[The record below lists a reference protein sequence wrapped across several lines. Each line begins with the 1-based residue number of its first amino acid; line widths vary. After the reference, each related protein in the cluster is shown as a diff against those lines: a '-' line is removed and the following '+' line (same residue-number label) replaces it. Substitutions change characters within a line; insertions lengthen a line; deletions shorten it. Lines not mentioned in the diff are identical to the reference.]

1 MRLAVADH
9 RSPTPTPKTPG
20 RTPCPRPSWT
30 ELSASVGI
38 TESQPKRACCMTLTR
53 TQQLPRPNHISNP
66 TYGTSEDNSRKL
78 GYSFEPVQVDPSS
91 SSSTAAAWPGCS
103 SATNLQTLE
112 TKSRLLGLGA
122 ASTSRWLTRAKQ
134 AVTEYGTSSRHP
146 LNLQRLLAT
155 MCCGSVSVGFLCRH
169 VSLGPKRSGFSQLI
183 PTLHM
188 LPCKW
193 CSGSCWPL
201 DWRGHAWPGR
211 KRWQPVMSPLSQEDD
226 CSHTN
231 TYEVTYPG

>member
-1 MRLAVADH
+1 MLWF
-9 RSPTPTPKTPG
+9 G
-20 RTPCPRPSWT
+20 
-30 ELSASVGI
+30 
-38 TESQPKRACCMTLTR
+38 
-53 TQQLPRPNHISNP
+53 
-66 TYGTSEDNSRKL
+66 
-78 GYSFEPVQVDPSS
+78 
-91 SSSTAAAWPGCS
+91 
-103 SATNLQTLE
+103 
-112 TKSRLLGLGA
+112 
-122 ASTSRWLTRAKQ
+122 
-134 AVTEYGTSSRHP
+134 
-146 LNLQRLLAT
+146 
-155 MCCGSVSVGFLCRH
+155 VSVGFLCRH

-226 CSHTN
+226 CSHASSIYKYISLGQPAARASGCLRRAFASVPSRHSRDPWIRIALQTSELRLLETRENNGGMSLHLSHHVGTNRTPTLQTATGELVPASLLSRQAFRRQPKCDGLSSTPPEGSLLPLTCTLTN